1 MKAFIKAAADERM
14 QRSVSLC
21 LFQGGAFEDLLDW
34 LLLRAGLT
42 AGHTFRRDSRGL
54 VLVG

>member
-1 MKAFIKAAADERM
+1 M

-34 LLLRAGLT
+34 LLLQN
-42 AGHTFRRDSRGL
+42 S
-54 VLVG
+54 